1 MSERIKLYLDE
12 DAQRQGLIQA
22 LRARQIDLVTV
33 SEVNLLGED
42 DEVQLR
48 YATEQGRVVFT
59 FNRGDFFGIHT
70 DWLRRGQSHTGI
82 IVSDQIDT
90 GTILRRLLRLIDERS
105 ASDMHDWL
113 EFLSNW
119 H

>member
-12 DAQRQGLIQA
+12 DAQRTDLIQA
-22 LRARQIDLVTV
+22 LRARHIDVVTV
-33 SEVNLLGED
+33 SEANQLGQD
-42 DEVQLR
+42 DDVQLR
-48 YATEQGRVVFT
+48 FATEQGRVVFT
-59 FNRGDFFGIHT
+59 FNRGDFFNLHT
-70 DWLRRGQSHTGI
+70 KWLNNGQSHSGI
-82 IVSDQIDT
+82 IVSDQVET
-90 GTILRRLLRLIDERS
+90 GVVMRRLLRLIDAKP